1 MEIKDKVVIV
11 TGASSGIGLATARQL
26 AGEGARVVLA
36 ARNESKLRELASEIE
51 TDGGHALV
59 VGADLRRQEDIDRVF
74 DETERAFGSL
84 DVLVN
89 NAGRGVYDLIEVGKP
104 DDWRMMLDLN
114 LFGLIYATQ
123 RAIKLMKPRK
133 SGHIVNISSVG
144 GRISIPGWAVYN
156 ATKWGVNGF
165 SDAVRK
171 EVLADN
177 IRVTIIEPGAVDTNW
192 GENMPK
198 EWEQLRGKIKALES
212 ADVAAAILYAL
223 KQPEHVSVNEL
234 LIRPTQQER

>member
-51 TDGGHALV
+51 TGGGHALV
-59 VGADLRRQEDIDRVF
+59 VRADLRLQEEIDRVF
-74 DETERAFGSL
+74 DETERAFGQL
-84 DVLVN
+84 DALIN
-89 NAGRGVYDLIEVGKP
+89 NAGRGVYDFIEVGKP

-133 SGHIVNISSVG
+133 SGHIVNVSSVG

-198 EWEQLRGKIKALES
+198 EWEQMRGKVKALES

-223 KQPEHVSVNEL
+223 KQPDHVSVNEL

>member
-1 MEIKDKVVIV
+1 MELEDKVVIV

-51 TDGGHALV
+51 TVGGHALV
-59 VGADLRRQEDIDRVF
+59 VRADLRLQEEIDRVF

-84 DVLVN
+84 DALIN

-198 EWEQLRGKIKALES
+198 EWEKLRGKVKALES

-223 KQPEHVSVNEL
+223 KQPDHVSVNEL